1 VPSKLHRRIAAQ
13 QSGFSLVEL
22 LVVMMIIGAL
32 VAIAIPTFFNQR
44 HKATDVGAKSQV
56 RSAAIAIE
64 TYASDHHGAYT
75 GATPAVLSGI
85 ESTLVGANLTIPA
98 LASDSYTLQVDST
111 TGNTFRI
118 TRAASGTTTFSCTTA
133 GTGGCPAGGDWG

>member
-1 VPSKLHRRIAAQ
+1 MPLKLRHRIDAQ

-22 LVVMMIIGAL
+22 LVVMMIIGLL

-44 HKATDVGAKSQV
+44 YKATDVGAKSHV

-75 GATPAVLSGI
+75 GATPAVLRGI

-98 LASDSYTLQVDST
+98 LAADSYTLQVDST

-118 TRAASGTTTFSCTTA
+118 TRAAGGTTTFTCTTE
-133 GTGGCPAGGDWG
+133 GTGGCPTGGIWG